1 MLGQQNCFD
10 GHWQDGALVA
20 GPHRLVAAGGPSG
33 NGPVR
38 WMLPAKGVR
47 LRAMFKEDLPEGPN
61 RVSMEIGEVIR
72 LGDDAIVMGQVRG
85 LSAPLRLRL
94 TVRLCDELG
103 LAPGRRTDVLLRPED
118 IHIFEGIL
126 NK

>member
-1 MLGQQNCFD
+1 
-10 GHWQDGALVA
+10 
-20 GPHRLVAAGGPSG
+20 
-33 NGPVR
+33 
-38 WMLPAKGVR
+38 
-47 LRAMFKEDLPEGPN
+47 MFKEDLPEGPN

-103 LAPGRRTDVLLRPED
+103 LTPGRRTDVLLRPED
-118 IHIFEGIL
+118 IHIFAGIL
-126 NK
+126 NE